1 MTFKRNSRRL
11 WVLSWRCC
19 NKLLK
24 LETPSL
30 SFSRTLW
37 VIGFFVGAHPVGDGG
52 FISLW
57 ELACKRWP
65 ALAPHEKSPTGVGS
79 YKHAPVGDFPIPKP
93 RYFG

>member
-1 MTFKRNSRRL
+1 M
-11 WVLSWRCC
+11 
-19 NKLLK
+19 
-24 LETPSL
+24 
-30 SFSRTLW
+30 
-37 VIGFFVGAHPVGDGG
+37 GDGG